1 MSRDHDRSA
10 EVERAQPAFG
20 TEERP
25 ARDISSSRPGG
36 SEARD
41 PSFDGSEQ
49 TGAGAPTDPKPPYA
63 VMVIGGIV
71 ALALLG
77 LLVALLLR

>member
-1 MSRDHDRSA
+1 MSENHDRA
-10 EVERAQPAFG
+10 DEGARAQPAFG

-25 ARDISSSRPGG
+25 EREISADRPGG